1 MVVGSGEQD
10 KRLYKPARG
19 FLRFTIP
26 DGGSGGAGQNI
37 AEREQK
43 NSLITQVTVV
53 GISIKK
59 NFMAKDGGNS
69 KNLEGQV
76 ANGRSFKDEGFAGPE
91 YKSVYFFNQNSNR
104 GSWKKLSAHCC
115 R

>member
-10 KRLYKPARG
+10 KILHKPARG
-19 FLRFTIP
+19 FLRFAIP

-37 AEREQK
+37 AEREPK
-43 NSLITQVTVV
+43 NSLITQGTEWLYVV

-59 NFMAKDGGNS
+59 NFMVKDGGTS

-76 ANGRSFKDEGFAGPE
+76 AMEGHS
-91 YKSVYFFNQNSNR
+91 KM
-104 GSWKKLSAHCC
+104 
-115 R
+115 